1 MQLPNDPIILIT
13 FALAVGGN
21 ITWALLFFANSIKRR
36 YAAERD
42 FNHLKNN
49 QRQIA
54 DSIAISLK
62 DSDERFDRIDRDLD
76 ARFDR
81 VDRDL
86 LEIKSYLIGEAIIK
100 RKE

>member
-1 MQLPNDPIILIT
+1 MQLPNDPLVLLT

-21 ITWALLFFANSIKRR
+21 ITWSLLFFANSIKRR

-49 QRQIA
+49 QQQIA
-54 DSIAISLK
+54 DSIAICLK
-62 DSDERFDRIDRDLD
+62 DQDD
-76 ARFDR
+76 RFDR

-86 LEIKSYLIGEAIIK
+86 LEIKAYIIGKGIFK
-100 RKE
+100 RED